1 MVQALIIMANKF
13 DGKHPQRFYLIEGS
27 HYGFLVG
34 FVGFVSKSGL
44 PFLEVLNLQ

>member
-27 HYGFLVG
+27 HYGFFSRLCW
-34 FVGFVSKSGL
+34 FCF
-44 PFLEVLNLQ
+44 